1 MEVVLRAYDHETVER
16 AEDMPIQSLWT
27 VLAAGGLRDSGK
39 VRAGL
44 HAQVDV
50 YARETIIAR
59 LEALIQEGYRDASLR
74 TLRGGAPLDLTTL
87 RKKHWPAISEQEAV
101 DLREDLVRYET
112 FGLWRAPEEIVARAL
127 GELTGRP
134 DVVFLLGSNTAR
146 SGLLSRA

>member
-1 MEVVLRAYDHETVER
+1 MGV
-16 AEDMPIQSLWT
+16 
-27 VLAAGGLRDSGK
+27 LRDSGK

-44 HAQVDV
+44 HAQADV

-59 LEALIQEGYRDASLR
+59 LEALIQEGFGEPACGRSVA
-74 TLRGGAPLDLTTL
+74 APPLIWQRL

-127 GELTGRP
+127 GVLTVTR
-134 DVVFLLGSNTAR
+134 TR
-146 SGLLSRA
+146 SSCWGVRRFGAALRA